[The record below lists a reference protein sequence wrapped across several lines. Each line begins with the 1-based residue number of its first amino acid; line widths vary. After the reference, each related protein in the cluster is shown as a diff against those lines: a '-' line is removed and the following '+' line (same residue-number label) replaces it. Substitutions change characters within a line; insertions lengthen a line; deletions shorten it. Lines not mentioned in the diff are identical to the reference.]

1 VLIFV
6 DLFSGV
12 LSKSSIIVLY
22 SYYVLQKFAEVIIN
36 YLCNIK
42 HYFFTSGKF
51 THTSAARC
59 EIYTFGGL
67 L

>member
-42 HYFFTSGKF
+42 HYFFYKWEVY
-51 THTSAARC
+51 THECC
-59 EIYTFGGL
+59 EV
-67 L
+67 